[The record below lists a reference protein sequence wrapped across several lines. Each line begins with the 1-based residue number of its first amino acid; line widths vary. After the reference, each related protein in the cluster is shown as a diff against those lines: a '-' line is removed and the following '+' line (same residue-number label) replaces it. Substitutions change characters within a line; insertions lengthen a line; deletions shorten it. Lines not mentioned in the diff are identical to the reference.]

1 VLAVK
6 LLWSFVQVLSR
17 RLRETNEQLSGA
29 RSALESR
36 DIPFMEI
43 EDVDEHADTQP
54 KAPGPVALG
63 VGGLA
68 TADETPAAAAA
79 AAAAGGPAKE

>member
-29 RSALESR
+29 RSELEQ
-36 DIPFMEI
+36 IQQVPFLEI
-43 EDVDEHADTQP
+43 DE
-54 KAPGPVALG
+54 
-63 VGGLA
+63 
-68 TADETPAAAAA
+68 
-79 AAAAGGPAKE
+79 